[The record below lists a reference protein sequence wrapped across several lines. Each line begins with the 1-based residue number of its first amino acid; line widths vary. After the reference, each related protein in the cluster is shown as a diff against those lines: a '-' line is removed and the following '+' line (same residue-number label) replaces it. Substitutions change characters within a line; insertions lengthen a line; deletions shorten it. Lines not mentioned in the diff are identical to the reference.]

1 MSDEED
7 EPEINYEYLDD
18 LINKYD
24 FIEFIYISDYDGVKI
39 AKANKKNLKE
49 EVLKKCRNL
58 LPNYFTSCLKLIGKS
73 GRWPT
78 KNIISFYDNYI
89 LYQVKISNTSL
100 FAYFICNK
108 INYNHEIIKEI
119 INELKEKL
127 EKIDKELENAK
138 NLLEKE

>member
-1 MSDEED
+1 MSDDEES
-7 EPEINYEYLDD
+7 EINYEYLDE

-24 FIEFIYISDYDGVKI
+24 FLEFIYISDYDGVKI
-39 AKANKKNLKE
+39 AIANKNNIKNE
-49 EVLKKCRNL
+49 ILKKCRNL

-73 GRWPT
+73 GKWPT

-108 INYNHEIIKEI
+108 NNYNHEIIKEI
-119 INELKEKL
+119 INDLSEKL
-127 EKIDKELENAK
+127 EKIDKELETAK
-138 NLLEKE
+138 NILEKE

>member
-1 MSDEED
+1 MSDDEES
-7 EPEINYEYLDD
+7 EINYEYLDD

-24 FIEFIYISDYDGVKI
+24 FLEFIYISDYDGVKI
-39 AKANKKNLKE
+39 AIANKNNIKS

-73 GRWPT
+73 GKWPT

-108 INYNHEIIKEI
+108 NNYNHEIIKEI
-119 INELKEKL
+119 INDLSKKL
-127 EKIDKELENAK
+127 EKIDKELETAK